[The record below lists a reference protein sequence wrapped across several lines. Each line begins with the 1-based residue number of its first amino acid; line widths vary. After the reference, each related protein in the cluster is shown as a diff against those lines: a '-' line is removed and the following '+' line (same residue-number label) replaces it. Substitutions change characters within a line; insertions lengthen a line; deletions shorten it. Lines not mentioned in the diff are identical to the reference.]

1 MWKWI
6 QAIVLSIIIICI
18 GHFSWQFFRDNFTK
32 PVVKPFVLK
41 DDIEKQE
48 REIIQNTEEQCQEVA
63 VEQVPAQQ
71 VPAQYVPAQQA
82 PIQTET
88 TNEDNKTYDELD
100 NYLKSKI
107 NVLNTTDISSLTT
120 QYDTPSS

>member
-1 MWKWI
+1 M
-6 QAIVLSIIIICI
+6 CI
-18 GHFSWQFFRDNFTK
+18 RDSTK

-41 DDIEKQE
+41 DDIEKHE

-63 VEQVPAQQ
+63 VEQLPAQHVPAQH
-71 VPAQYVPAQQA
+71 VPAQHVPAQHVSAQQA